1 MKKSYLFTDFLV
13 KIVLVFL
20 VGVFVISICGCA
32 QKERIF
38 LFGKAAP
45 KTEQF
50 SKEEF
55 REALNSFEE
64 FAVAAI
70 AEVARQIEAESP
82 AFRSQKTNM
91 VQTTRVRHAI
101 HAMLE
106 HEDPIVAYIETWGF
120 CVRLTNYLKHGEG
133 SRLYGP
139 AQNLAI
145 AAAEKLQTEVEMIGQ
160 RFLKEDVFTETSADI
175 HAFANAN
182 PIIGIFSNTIVY
194 ATKVE
199 PGKQGLFEDVI
210 SIPMSPFK
218 ALTGVDRTASAIY
231 GVRDSANRFSD
242 VVEEFPESTRTQLL
256 FLLME
261 MGETEMVKSLL
272 ESMSNFSDSS
282 VRFADTAEELPE
294 KLSTLIGE
302 LDEKQANLQV
312 TLEKAEKTSASI
324 EQALVQADKAAIS
337 FQAVTNNIN
346 QTATAWEK
354 AALAT
359 TEALADFKSLKAP
372 PKDKNADTKSD
383 FNLID
388 FRDTVEV
395 VGQTVSEMGDLTD
408 EVHELVESEQ
418 LDKYASMPG
427 KLANLL
433 ALRFGQLIFLIFI
446 LAIMY
451 RVIIVRFVNKQK

>member
-1 MKKSYLFTDFLV
+1 MKRSYLFADFLV
-13 KIVLVFL
+13 KIVLLFL
-20 VGVFVISICGCA
+20 VGVFIISICGCA
-32 QKERIF
+32 QKGRIF
-38 LFGKAAP
+38 FFGKATP

-50 SKEEF
+50 SKEEL
-55 REALNSFEE
+55 REAINSFEE
-64 FAVAAI
+64 FAMASI
-70 AEVARQIEAESP
+70 AETARQIETESP
-82 AFRSQKTNM
+82 AFRLQRTNM
-91 VQTTRVRHAI
+91 IQTTRVRRAI

-133 SRLYGP
+133 NRLYGQS
-139 AQNLAI
+139 QNLAI
-145 AAAEKLQTEVEMIGQ
+145 AAAEKLQTEIELIGQ
-160 RFLKEDVFTETSADI
+160 RFLKENIFTETRADI

-182 PIIGIFSNTIVY
+182 PITGIFSNTIVY
-194 ATKVE
+194 ATKAE

-231 GVRDSANRFSD
+231 SVRDSANRFSD

-272 ESMSNFSDSS
+272 ENMSDFSDSS
-282 VRFADTAEELPE
+282 ARFADAAEELPE

-324 EQALVQADKAAIS
+324 EQTLVQADKAAMS
-337 FQAVTNNIN
+337 FQTVTNNIN

-359 TEALADFKSLKAP
+359 TETLAGFESLTTP
-372 PKDKNADTKSD
+372 SKDKDADTKPD

-395 VGQTVSEMGDLTD
+395 VGQTVSEIRDLTNKA
-408 EVHELVESEQ
+408 HELVESEQ

-427 KLANLL
+427 KFANLL
-433 ALRFGQLIFLIFI
+433 AWRFGQLIFLIFI